1 MNLLCD
7 ESQVMF
13 EAKQPDGGVSS
24 NALWRLQPLSVEWG
38 GRFASSEQVRG
49 DSGEEGMRYQ
59 DFPRLLVSN
68 LDFVAPNVK
77 PSTPIKLHNQW
88 CELCGGC
95 SRSQ

>member
-13 EAKQPDGGVSS
+13 EAKQPDGAVSS

-49 DSGEEGMRYQ
+49 GEKGIFCQ
-59 DFPRLLVSN
+59 FSP
-68 LDFVAPNVK
+68 
-77 PSTPIKLHNQW
+77 
-88 CELCGGC
+88 
-95 SRSQ
+95 